1 MSEIEAPGATPLPPD
16 YPPILYV
23 PCVQHVKDP
32 DDLEVE
38 YRATRDGRTA
48 LLVYSALDRLHK
60 CCGAGQPW
68 FLMPTLK
75 LDDLYQV
82 HPFDTVLL
90 DVVLP
95 DELKKP
101 GAIADGPGVAEVSPA
116 PGRTPAPGPQSNGE
130 ASPVP
135 IPAQSPAAPSQS
147 AETDAAPAQTRR
159 GSLASRLGGR

>member
-1 MSEIEAPGATPLPPD
+1 MSETEPPERTSLPPD

-23 PCVQHVKDP
+23 PCVKHVTDP

-38 YRATRDGRTA
+38 YRSTRDGRTA

-60 CCGAGQPW
+60 CCGVGQPW

-82 HPFDTVLL
+82 APFDTVLL

-101 GAIADGPGVAEVSPA
+101 GPTADADATTPHAPA
-116 PGRTPAPGPQSNGE
+116 DAPPSR
-130 ASPVP
+130 P
-135 IPAQSPAAPSQS
+135 QSPAASDRDAEGDETSAYVGQS
-147 AETDAAPAQTRR
+147 
-159 GSLASRLGGR
+159 SLPDRLGRL